1 MTKLSVIIP
10 VYNASRFLRE
20 CLDSVLAAADELEKV
35 VGVGE
40 RMASPLVE
48 VICVDDGSTDGSGA
62 ILEEYARRQ
71 SNNLTIK
78 QSNNQPIFRIIHQT
92 NAGVWAA
99 RNAAL
104 DAATGEWV
112 TFIDSDDTIEAG
124 WFVEAEK
131 LMAEDVDLVRLQEK
145 WGRFPGEIGAFEGAS
160 AAKWCWQT
168 LSECGYLWLCFIRRS
183 AIGALRFRP
192 IINCKEDGIF
202 LMELTPRIKK
212 AIQGTYAGYVYRMMT
227 GSLTKK
233 NRRIAQCVAYLE
245 ACREIWQEQSAW
257 ARGMKVESVVRR
269 RLRIAADHDVWEWFH
284 LRCPHDDMRP
294 DEITRAY
301 RCLEASGALWPEWCH
316 RNRRLQLP
324 FWLWRKTGSLIGFG
338 LLEWTQKTIGRMLR

>member
-1 MTKLSVIIP
+1 MPKLSVIIP

-20 CLDSVLAAADELEKV
+20 CLDSVLVAADELEKV

-40 RMASPLVE
+40 RKTSPLVE

-71 SNNLTIK
+71 SNNPTI
-78 QSNNQPIFRIIHQT
+78 QHSNNPTIFRIIHQP

-112 TFIDSDDTIEAG
+112 TFIDSDDTIEPA
-124 WFVEAEK
+124 WFAEAEK
-131 LMAEDVDLVRLQEK
+131 LMADDADLVRLQEK
-145 WGRFPGEIGAFEGAS
+145 WGRFPGEVGAFEGAS

-192 IINCKEDGIF
+192 VINCKEDGIF
-202 LMELTPRIKK
+202 LMELAPRIKK
-212 AIQGTYAGYVYRMMT
+212 AIQGTYAGYVYRMMA

-245 ACREIWQEQSAW
+245 ACREIWQTQSVW
-257 ARGMKVESVVRR
+257 ARELGIEVLVRR
-269 RLRIAADHDVWEWFH
+269 RLRIAADHDVWEWYH
-284 LRCPHDDMRP
+284 LRKTDDAENSNRIR
-294 DEITRAY
+294 EAY
-301 RCLEASGALWPEWCH
+301 NALERCGALCSEWCH
-316 RNRRLQLP
+316 ARRRLRLP
-324 FWLWRKTGSLIGFG
+324 FALWRKTGWLIGFDILE
-338 LLEWTQKTIGRMLR
+338 LLEWMVRKLRV